1 VIVVDTGVIF
11 GAADVDD
18 PRHQECADLLD
29 SLAAEPLGITVPVI
43 VESSWLIESRLGPA
57 AEASFLQSLARGEI
71 DRLDMTDADWSR
83 VGELVEGYADLRLGL
98 VDASIVAVAERLG
111 VTQIATL
118 DHRHFTV
125 VRPSHISGFELL
137 P

>member
-1 VIVVDTGVIF
+1 MIVLDTGVIF

-18 PRHQECADLLD
+18 PRHRDCADLLD
-29 SLAAEPLGITVPVI
+29 SLASAALGVTVPVI
-43 VESSWLIESRLGPA
+43 VESSWLIESRLGAA
-57 AEASFLQSLARGEI
+57 AEAGFLQSLARGEI
-71 DRLDMTDADWSR
+71 ERLDMIDADWSR
-83 VGELVEGYADLRLGL
+83 VGELVEGYTDLGL
-98 VDASIVAVAERLG
+98 GVVDASVVAVAERLG

-125 VRPSHISGFELL
+125 VRPSHVAAFELL

>member
-1 VIVVDTGVIF
+1 MIVLDTGVIF

-18 PRHQECADLLD
+18 PRHQDCADFFD
-29 SLAAEPLGITVPVI
+29 SLASTALGVTVPVI

-57 AEASFLQSLARGEI
+57 AEATFLQSLGRGEI
-71 DRLDMTDADWSR
+71 ERLDMTDADWSR
-83 VGELVEGYADLRLGL
+83 VGQLVDNYTDLGL
-98 VDASIVAVAERLG
+98 GVVDASVVAVAERLG

-125 VRPSHISGFELL
+125 VRPSHIPAFELL

>member
-1 VIVVDTGVIF
+1 MIIVDTGVIF

-18 PRHQECADLLD
+18 PRHQDCADFLN
-29 SLAAEPLGITVPVI
+29 SLVSTPLGVTVPVI

-57 AEASFLQSLARGEI
+57 AEAHFLQSLTLGEI
-71 DRLDMTDADWSR
+71 ERLDMADVDWSR
-83 VGELVEGYADLRLGL
+83 VAELVESYADLGLGI
-98 VDASIVAVAERLG
+98 VDASVVAVAERLG

-125 VRPSHISGFELL
+125 IRPSHIPAFELV